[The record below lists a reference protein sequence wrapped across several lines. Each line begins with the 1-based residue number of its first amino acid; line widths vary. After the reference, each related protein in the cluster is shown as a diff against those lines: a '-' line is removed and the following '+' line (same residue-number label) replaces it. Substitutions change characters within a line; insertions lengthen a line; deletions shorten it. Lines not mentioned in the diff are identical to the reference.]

1 MFHRFENRSEAGRKL
16 ADILAGYT
24 DGSNAVVLGLPRG
37 GVPVAYEIARKL
49 GAPMDVEV
57 VRKLGVPG
65 QKELAFGA
73 IGPGGVAVFNER
85 LLDQLHL
92 GSDAIDSVVRSES
105 EELARRERKYRG
117 GRPAAELENKFV
129 IIVDDGLATG
139 ATMRAAVES
148 VRRQSPAR
156 IIVAAPVAAAE
167 VCSAFDREPDVTCV
181 CAATPEPLYGVGWW
195 YEDFE
200 QTSDETVCRIL
211 DEFRPALADKEVVVG
226 RQ

>member
-16 ADILAGYT
+16 AEKLTGYT
-24 DGSNAVVLGLPRG
+24 NGRNVVVLGLPRG
-37 GVPVAYEIARKL
+37 GVPVAYEIAKAL
-49 GAPMDVEV
+49 DAPLDVEV
-57 VRKLGVPG
+57 VRKLGVPL

-85 LLDQLHL
+85 LLNHLHL
-92 GSDAIDSVVRSES
+92 GEDAIDGVVRSEMA
-105 EELARRERKYRG
+105 ELERREKKYRG
-117 GRPAAELENKFV
+117 GRPPAEIKGKTV

-156 IIVAAPVAAAE
+156 IIVAAPVAAPD
-167 VCSAFDREPDVTCV
+167 VCASFDMEPDVTCV

-200 QTSDETVCRIL
+200 QTTDETVCRLL
-211 DEFRPALADKEVVVG
+211 DEFIPAAVSSGV
-226 RQ
+226 